1 MELPFGTLAHMLKV
15 PEGQTVTIDSDIL
28 SARDADTDVLKLTY
42 IVNRNPR
49 IGKILK
55 NGLPAERFTQRDVL
69 RGLVVYK
76 HDSGEIGREKVRD
89 SFSLGLTDRSDQLV
103 VD

>member
-1 MELPFGTLAHMLKV
+1 MVSMYEWRMDGRTDGPDDQSKGGGGHLFDEQGSNFFFLQV

-55 NGLPAERFTQRDVL
+55 NGLPAER
-69 RGLVVYK
+69 
-76 HDSGEIGREKVRD
+76 
-89 SFSLGLTDRSDQLV
+89 
-103 VD
+103 